1 MERTF
6 CLSDD
11 IFGGF
16 KSTVDLMKIQSI
28 EEIILQVYKELYIVL
43 KVLNL
48 EILCLKLTKLRF
60 HIHDCTLDMICQSEP
75 NSIFYICSHQHINE
89 KIPEE
94 AAVQTN

>member
-16 KSTVDLMKIQSI
+16 KSTVDLMNIHSI
-28 EEIILQVYKELYIVL
+28 EEIIKIVTKELYIVL

-48 EILCLKLTKLRF
+48 DVLYLKLNKINF
-60 HIHDCTLDMICQSEP
+60 HIHDYNLDAICQSDQD
-75 NSIFYICSHQHINE
+75 NIFYLCSHDHQAVVNA
-89 KIPEE
+89 E
-94 AAVQTN
+94 AS